1 MTISEK
7 ARQLEQYLN
16 MARALLRSMD
26 SVISN
31 VPEDTSVWHFV
42 SYKGYA
48 IQYTRLVEAIV
59 NRAGFGGGHFV

>member
-7 ARQLEQYLN
+7 AQQLEQYLN
-16 MARALLRSMD
+16 MARAFLRSMD

-48 IQYTRLVEAIV
+48 IQWGL
-59 NRAGFGGGHFV
+59 